1 MPGNTFSRLNNWS
14 DREFCLWPI
23 QDLGYWL
30 LLLFLTGP
38 SLNDEEI
45 LQLGFKRK
53 KGGEKKKCFTQDR
66 QTRILS
72 HLMFQY
78 FPLVETKAIILQ

>member
-30 LLLFLTGP
+30 PLLFLTGP

-53 KGGEKKKCFTQDR
+53 KGGEKKKNASHKTDR
-66 QTRILS
+66 PESYLT
-72 HLMFQY
+72 
-78 FPLVETKAIILQ
+78 